1 MEIKISIYKVNTI
14 KKLFR
19 RPIYV
24 FEIPFVYSNETP
36 VNDIIFNTYINESDR
51 DRLKYSCVSNVR
63 MYVKQNEYEN
73 FIKAITS
80 YYKFIREKYPRYIKE
95 ILRKVSYVSNWV
107 NAEKYDDII
116 IWLDGVNWSDIQFTP
131 STLFNVKLTYIYSVM

>member
-1 MEIKISIYKVNTI
+1 
-14 KKLFR
+14 
-19 RPIYV
+19 
-24 FEIPFVYSNETP
+24 
-36 VNDIIFNTYINESDR
+36 
-51 DRLKYSCVSNVR
+51 

-116 IWLDGVNWSDIQFTP
+116 I
-131 STLFNVKLTYIYSVM
+131 